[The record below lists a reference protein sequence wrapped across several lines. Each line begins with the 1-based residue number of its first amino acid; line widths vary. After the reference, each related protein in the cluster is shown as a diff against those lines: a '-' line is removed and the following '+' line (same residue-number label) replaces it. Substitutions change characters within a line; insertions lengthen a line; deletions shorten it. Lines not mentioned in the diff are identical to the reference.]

1 MQFLIK
7 SKRLRLSES
16 SSVPS
21 SIILSSDEH
30 ADVYARSP
38 HLVDVWN
45 DWEKIWSDFSDLSKS
60 PARGPLLE
68 RSWSSLPIFSQNLQ
82 YFHWI
87 EFIGKLA
94 KLVKNIPAV
103 SPDRIGTKID
113 RQINRPGSRFSGRAQ
128 GWSALRSPSACRNPH
143 RRTTSCGSTRC
154 RATPD
159 HIHIHIDIDSARG
172 IMDTKLHKSSSP
184 IEMKFWRQR

>member
-1 MQFLIK
+1 MQFLLK
-7 SKRLRLSES
+7 YKLLRLWES
-16 SSVPS
+16 SSLPS
-21 SIILSSDEH
+21 SIILSS
-30 ADVYARSP
+30 DVYARSP

-45 DWEKIWSDFSDLSKS
+45 DWEKIRSDFSDLSKS

-103 SPDRIGTKID
+103 SPDGVGTKINS
-113 RQINRPGSRFSGRAQ
+113 QINRPWSRFWGRAQ
-128 GWSALRSPSACRNPH
+128 GWSAWRSPSACRCP
-143 RRTTSCGSTRC
+143 RRWTTSCGDRRC
-154 RATPD
+154 RATRP
-159 HIHIHIDIDSARG
+159 HLRRSC
-172 IMDTKLHKSSSP
+172 
-184 IEMKFWRQR
+184 